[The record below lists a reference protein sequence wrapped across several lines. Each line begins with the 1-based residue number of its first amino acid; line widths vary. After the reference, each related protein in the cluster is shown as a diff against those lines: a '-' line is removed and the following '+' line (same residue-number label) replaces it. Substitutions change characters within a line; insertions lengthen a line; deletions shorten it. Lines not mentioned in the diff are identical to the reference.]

1 MEGDREPV
9 VLGRIVGAHGLRGQ
23 LRVQYFG
30 DGPDNLLAL
39 PQLRVGANAEDAEAI
54 DYEVASAAE
63 GRRGEVRLAL
73 SGVASRD
80 AAEGLRGRV
89 VMVDPGALPDL
100 PVGEYYG
107 FELVG
112 CRVFGEDGRAVGTVS
127 GIWSTGGPDLL
138 VVEGEDGTEHL
149 IPAAGELLR
158 EVDPEGRRIV
168 IEVIPGLLDAK

>member
-23 LRVQYFG
+23 LRVRYFG

-39 PQLRVGANAEDAEAI
+39 PRLRVGANAEDAEAI
-54 DYEVASAAE
+54 DYEVTSAAA
-63 GRRGEVRLAL
+63 GRRGEVRLAF

-80 AAEGLRGRV
+80 SAEGLQGRV
-89 VMVDPGALPDL
+89 VMTDRGELPEL
-100 PVGEYYG
+100 APGEYYG

-112 CRVFGEDGRAVGTVS
+112 CRVFGDDGRAVGTVS
-127 GIWSTGGPDLL
+127 GIWSTGGPNVL
-138 VVEGEDGTEHL
+138 VVEGENGTEHL

>member
-1 MEGDREPV
+1 MEGGREPV

-23 LRVQYFG
+23 LRVRYFG
-30 DGPDNLLAL
+30 DGPDDLLAL
-39 PQLRVGANAEDAEAI
+39 PRLRVGATAEDAEAI
-54 DYEVASAAE
+54 EYEVTSAAE
-63 GRRGEVRLAL
+63 GRRGEVRLAFL
-73 SGVASRD
+73 GVASRE
-80 AAEGLRGRV
+80 AAQALRGNL
-89 VMVDPGALPDL
+89 VMADRGALPEL
-100 PVGEYYG
+100 PTGEYYG
-107 FELVG
+107 YELIG
-112 CRVFGEDGRAVGTVS
+112 CRVFGDDGRAVGTVS